1 MTPEQIQAMAK
12 GLAEGQAI
20 WYVLSACIG
29 GAIAGLGTYLAE
41 KGKNRATKED
51 IAAITLE
58 VKKVED
64 VFNRGLA
71 DLNAHH
77 QLRMVAAEARLKAQQ
92 GAYSHWHELQIS
104 LLHFKG
110 DARETI
116 VKCSN
121 WFSENCVFL
130 TDRSRSSFIRAI
142 QIAGVINL
150 HNTGAQRMHMDGFI
164 DESNSLSRLGT
175 IFIEDASLPELS
187 KVEADVLR
195 EAGIKLSPA

>member
-12 GLAEGQAI
+12 GLVEGQAI

-29 GAIAGLGTYLAE
+29 GAIAGFGTYLAE

-77 QLRMVAAEARLKAQQ
+77 QLRMVASERRLQAHQEAFDCWRLL
-92 GAYSHWHELQIS
+92 Y
-104 LLHFKG
+104 
-110 DARETI
+110 
-116 VKCSN
+116 V
-121 WFSENCVFL
+121 
-130 TDRSRSSFIRAI
+130 
-142 QIAGVINL
+142 GV
-150 HNTGAQRMHMDGFI
+150 NTGRYEVTQQYSIKCMQWLFGNYMFVEEKARADFSIAIVAANEMTSKDGVLLDPGQKDEVIQKLDAAQKSI
-164 DESNSLSRLGT
+164 LEAV
-175 IFIEDASLPELS
+175 ELPPMNRATFEVLA
-187 KVEADVLR
+187 KV
-195 EAGIKLSPA
+195 K